1 MGDLFVV
8 SSDRPDRGYA
18 NFNNANTGFYVDAT
32 GALVDAATGGKAIV
46 IGGLNPAPVRFF
58 TQSYI
63 DDTTNPDAGNIF
75 TCDCSLDAS
84 QNLSCDCN
92 SLIVFAADYRGYLYM
107 QSAATPTKKRAAIEA
122 RQTTA
127 TTPAPVS
134 LSATPAPTTTATST
148 TTCSAPLQKF
158 NLVSNG
164 SVVTNGSTGV
174 YPVADGVYVRQT
186 DWNATEHY
194 QYCGFRNAT
203 ADGTDPGFYGGTFSW
218 DPCTGIV
225 TETTYGRLLTTEPS
239 SDFSEAYF
247 MPLDII
253 ISAGGDL
260 CICNIDQTTFAFTC
274 TCGPNSIFQN
284 PPSWQLYIGSYAAV
298 GGAVNYPIAQIVG

>member
-1 MGDLFVV
+1 M

-18 NFNNANTGFYVDAT
+18 NLNNGNTGFYVDSA
-32 GALVDAATGGKAIV
+32 GVLIDSQTGGKAVV
-46 IGGLNPAPVRFF
+46 INGLNPAPVRFF

-63 DDTTNPDAGNIF
+63 DSASNPDAGNIVI
-75 TCDCSLDAS
+75 CDCALDAD

-92 SLIVFAADYRGYLYM
+92 GLTVFAADYRGYLYM
-107 QSAATPTKKRAAIEA
+107 QTETPAQKRDVLEP
-122 RQTTA
+122 RQATTA
-127 TTPAPVS
+127 PATVA
-134 LSATPAPTTTATST
+134 LSATPAATSTST
-148 TTCSAPLQKF
+148 TTACNLPLQTF

-164 SVVTNGSTGV
+164 STVTPGSVNV
-174 YPVADGVYVRQT
+174 YPVTDGVYVKQT

-194 QYCGFRNAT
+194 QYAGFRNGSLT
-203 ADGTDPGFYGGTFSW
+203 DSDPGFYGGTFTLDS
-218 DPCTGIV
+218 CTGIV

-239 SDFSEAYF
+239 STFSEAYF

-284 PPSWQLYIGSYAAV
+284 PPSWQLYIGSFAQV
-298 GGAVNYPIAQIVG
+298 GGAVNYPIAQIIS